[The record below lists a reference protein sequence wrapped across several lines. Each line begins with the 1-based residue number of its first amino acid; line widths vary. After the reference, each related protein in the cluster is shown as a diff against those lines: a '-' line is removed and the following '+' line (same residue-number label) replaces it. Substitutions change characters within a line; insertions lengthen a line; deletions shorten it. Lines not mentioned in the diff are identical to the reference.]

1 MSCWECRGGEDAA
14 QGSILY
20 RILNRGAL
28 GPRGRTEPAAVQQL
42 CSCALSN
49 KLVSIRAP
57 QLVFKAATEV
67 LVKTFRFV
75 KSVPCFR
82 GLPAEDQLRLVRNS
96 WAPLLVLGLV
106 QDSVDFDTVETQQPS
121 LLHRILTHDKDGDVR
136 DSGVPVGDVEGIK
149 RFLVKCR
156 RLRISV
162 KEYAFLKGAILFS
175 PVTELECRDYV
186 QELQVEAERA
196 LHEHVRTVYRGNASR
211 LGRLRVVLNTLRCVD
226 ADAVARLF
234 FRPVTG
240 SAEEHVLSV
249 FYERE
254 RSGPDVWD

>member
-1 MSCWECRGGEDAA
+1 MSCCECKGSEDTG

-28 GPRGRTEPAAVQQL
+28 SPQGRTEPAAAQQL
-42 CSCALSN
+42 CSCAVSK
-49 KLVSIRAP
+49 KLVAIRAP
-57 QLVFKAATEV
+57 QLVFKAASQV

-121 LLHRILTHDKDGDVR
+121 LLHRILTHHKEGDVQ

-149 RFLVKCR
+149 TFLVKCR

-175 PVTELECRDYV
+175 PGKD
-186 QELQVEAERA
+186 LQL
-196 LHEHVRTVYRGNASR
+196 LH
-211 LGRLRVVLNTLRCVD
+211 
-226 ADAVARLF
+226 
-234 FRPVTG
+234 
-240 SAEEHVLSV
+240 
-249 FYERE
+249 
-254 RSGPDVWD
+254 